1 MTLQGQ
7 TIAVLESRAAEQVAA
22 LVARHGGK
30 ALSAP
35 ALAEIPVI
43 HPDDMRRW
51 MDTLAATP
59 PAISIFQTGVG
70 TRALLE
76 AAAEAG
82 VRTSLVAL
90 IQASTVVVRGPKPT
104 AALRVAG
111 IRIDRSASEPFTT
124 DDVLALLEDVE
135 LTGKTVLVQRYGD
148 TNERLMQALAG
159 RGAHA
164 IEVPIYQWTLP
175 TDVAP
180 LHRLFDAVDAGT
192 VDAIVFT
199 SASQV
204 GNLLEVARQAGR
216 ETALRRG
223 LATLPV
229 VSIGPV
235 CSAALR
241 AAGIDVRSEASP
253 PKLGHLMAAIAAA
266 LSTHPSGA

>member
-148 TNERLMQALAG
+148 FVLYKPPVKETTWLLWFGPALLLVG
-159 RGAHA
+159 G
-164 IEVPIYQWTLP
+164 L
-175 TDVAP
+175 
-180 LHRLFDAVDAGT
+180 AVL
-192 VDAIVFT
+192 VLV
-199 SASQV
+199 
-204 GNLLEVARQAGR
+204 
-216 ETALRRG
+216 LRRRSK
-223 LATLPV
+223 LPPEAFEPDLDDAD
-229 VSIGPV
+229 GPV
-235 CSAALR
+235 K
-241 AAGIDVRSEASP
+241 G
-253 PKLGHLMAAIAAA
+253 
-266 LSTHPSGA
+266 

>member
-1 MTLQGQ
+1 MSLQGK

-22 LVARHGGK
+22 LIARNGGTP
-30 ALSAP
+30 LSAP

-43 HPDDMRRW
+43 DPSHMRQW
-51 MDTLAATP
+51 MQTLSASP

-76 AAAEAG
+76 AAGEAG
-82 VRTSLVAL
+82 VKDAL
-90 IQASTVVVRGPKPT
+90 TGLIAASTVVVRGPKPT

-111 IRIDRSASEPFTT
+111 IRIDRSAGEPFTT
-124 DDVLALLEDVE
+124 DDVLALLADLD

-148 TNERLMQALAG
+148 TNERLMRVLSE
-159 RGAHA
+159 RGARA
-164 IEVPIYQWTLP
+164 IEVPVYQWTLP

-180 LHRLFDAVDAGT
+180 LIRLFDAVDAGA

-204 GNLLEVARQAGR
+204 GNLLEVARQSGR

-223 LATLPV
+223 LVTIPV

-241 AAGIDVRSEASP
+241 AVGFDVWSEASP
-253 PKLGHLMAAIAAA
+253 PKLGHLVPAIAAA
-266 LSTHPSGA
+266 LTRKPS

>member
-1 MTLQGQ
+1 MTIQGK

-22 LVARHGGK
+22 LIVRHGGTP
-30 ALSAP
+30 LSAP

-43 HPDDMRRW
+43 DPSHMRQW
-51 MDTLAATP
+51 METLSATP

-76 AAAEAG
+76 AATEAG
-82 VRTSLVAL
+82 VKEALVAL
-90 IQASTVVVRGPKPT
+90 ITASTVVVRGPKPT

-124 DDVLALLEDVE
+124 DDVLALLTDLD

-148 TNERLMQALAG
+148 TNERLMTALSG
-159 RGAHA
+159 RGARA
-164 IEVPIYQWTLP
+164 IEVPVYQWSLP

-223 LATLPV
+223 LVTVPV

-241 AAGIDVRSEASP
+241 DAGFDVRTEASP
-253 PKLGHLMAAIAAA
+253 PKLGHLVPAIAAA
-266 LSTHPSGA
+266 LERRSS